1 MDCQNRNCKYYKK
14 GKSKLFHG
22 CGYVLRWLL
31 HQRILRKAVPE
42 EQKVGVE
49 YDSERNK

>member
-1 MDCQNRNCKYYKK
+1 MDCQNKNCKYYKK
-14 GKSKLFHG
+14 KE
-22 CGYVLRWLL
+22 
-31 HQRILRKAVPE
+31 KAVPE